1 MSQLLLNFKVLSQK
15 DQFGDSPIQ
24 IAARHGHAQLLTAI
38 RTRLFA
44 RNVAETDNDAD
55 ASVGDTALMR
65 LAAIRNACAQTPL
78 LAAADN
84 AHLDSVRELVRHWRA
99 DVLARDL
106 NGYTALHCAA
116 SSGHVDCVRWL
127 VDHAGCPVDALL
139 GSDDAYTPLH
149 CAAKAGHADVVR
161 ALLALGANCNVV
173 ERRYRATAVALA
185 VFNRHTACVH
195 ALVAAG
201 ADLRVRNCHGQSAFD
216 LALHSSPEIAALVA
230 QARSDSIDN
239 ADLASSWHD
248 ILGEADSLVADVADE
263 IAELDERERDE
274 RQMLLEDLNQVTVDD
289 VVWDDDVGRDVSS
302 QATVD
307 DRRAA
312 LLEATRVL
320 ARVASELSELSG
332 SVNLPPGDEI
342 DDDVDEIVARTALM
356 DEFGSIVLESG
367 DIDDDDDDVVAEPAP
382 LLLRAPFC

>member
-1 MSQLLLNFKVLSQK
+1 M
-15 DQFGDSPIQ
+15 
-24 IAARHGHAQLLTAI
+24 
-38 RTRLFA
+38 RLF
-44 RNVAETDNDAD
+44 VD
-55 ASVGDTALMR
+55 DTAALTR
-65 LAAIRNACAQTPL
+65 LAAVRNACAQTPL

-84 AHLDSVRELVRHWRA
+84 AHAECVRELVRHWRA

-116 SSGHVDCVRWL
+116 ASGHVDCARWL

-185 VFNRHTACVH
+185 VFNRHTACVQ

-216 LALHSSPEIAALVA
+216 LALLAGSPEITALVA
-230 QARSDSIDN
+230 DARRDSLDS
-239 ADLASSWHD
+239 AALATSWHD

-263 IAELDERERDE
+263 LAVLDERERDE
-274 RQMLLEDLNQVTVDD
+274 RRMLLEDLNQVTVDD
-289 VVWDDDVGRDVSS
+289 VVWDDDDDNGDVHDN
-302 QATVD
+302 VD
-307 DRRAA
+307 EHRAA
-312 LLEATRVL
+312 LHAATELL

-332 SVNLPPGDEI
+332 SVNLPPGDEV

-356 DEFGSIVLESG
+356 DEFGAIVLESG
-367 DIDDDDDDVVAEPAP
+367 DIDDDVVDEPPP